1 MKKVLAGM
9 RPTGPLHLGNY
20 FGALKNFV
28 EMQNSTDY
36 DTTFFIA
43 DWHALTT
50 NYEDPQ
56 DIKGN
61 VREVL
66 LDYLACGI
74 STEKSRVF
82 IQSHN
87 PYHAELFLILSMVTP
102 ITWLER
108 TPSYKELRENI
119 ANKDLSNYGFL
130 GYPVL
135 QTADIVLY
143 DADLVPIGVD
153 QAPHLEISREI
164 VRRFNHLYNTDV
176 LKEPQA
182 MLSESSKLLGTDG
195 RKMSKSYGNVIMLKQ
210 DINQVKKMLKTMKTD
225 ESRQRRTDA
234 GNPDICPVYDYHK
247 LFSTD
252 AELAECATGCR
263 SASIGCID
271 CKNILI
277 PHIVAFL
284 EGIQSKRKVLE
295 AEISDPYE
303 FLAPHSTTSTEQA
316 GRRVDSVRRAM
327 GI

>member
-9 RPTGPLHLGNY
+9 RPTGALHLGNY

-28 EMQNSTDY
+28 EMQNSQEY

-66 LDYLACGI
+66 LDYLSCGL
-74 STEKSRVF
+74 SVDKSNIFV
-82 IQSHN
+82 QSHN
-87 PYHAELFLILSMVTP
+87 PYHSELFLILSMVTP
-102 ITWLER
+102 VTWLER

-119 ANKDLSNYGFL
+119 KDKDLSNYGFL

-164 VRRFNHLYNTDV
+164 VRRFNHLYNTDA
-176 LKEPQA
+176 LKEPEA
-182 MLSESSKLLGTDG
+182 MLSDAPKLLGTDG
-195 RKMSKSYGNVIMLKQ
+195 RKMSKSYGNVIMLKE
-210 DINQVKKMLKTMKTD
+210 DINQVKKMLKSMKTD
-225 ESRQRRTDA
+225 ENRKLRTDA
-234 GNPDICPVYDYHK
+234 GNPDVCGVYDYHK

-263 SASIGCID
+263 SASIGCVD
-271 CKNILI
+271 CKNVLI
-277 PHIVAFL
+277 PHMVEFL
-284 EGIQSKRKVLE
+284 EGVQSKRKVLE
-295 AEISDPYE
+295 GEITDPYE
-303 FLAPHSTTSTEQA
+303 YLEPHSKGSMERA
-316 GRRVDSVRRAM
+316 AKCVDTVRSAM